1 MCFLLKLLEF
11 PVSPLKGPETRRSWN
26 KLSNVMKQS
35 GRAGVRIQFCQ
46 FLQPIQLVL
55 FNQPTAGS
63 VAKVLLALPWK
74 IYLFLKRVISLWA
87 TSHFFFK
94 ISIIY
99 PEHNYTLQDER
110 ESVLNVKHRVY
121 YRFLLSALGT
131 LCPWRTLL
139 LPLHG
144 SHLPAPR
151 ALASAA
157 WLLINKALHLHRG
170 SLSSQVYNKRASHS

>member
-26 KLSNVMKQS
+26 KLSNVMKRS

-87 TSHFFFK
+87 TSHFFFLNFHNLSRTQLHTSRWER
-94 ISIIY
+94 IC
-99 PEHNYTLQDER
+99 PECKTP
-110 ESVLNVKHRVY
+110 
-121 YRFLLSALGT
+121 
-131 LCPWRTLL
+131 CL
-139 LPLHG
+139 LPLPSFSTRHT
-144 SHLPAPR
+144 LPLENAFITT
-151 ALASAA
+151 A
-157 WLLINKALHLHRG
+157 WLTFAGTESSGLRRLAVNK
-170 SLSSQVYNKRASHS
+170 